1 MMICPLPFVHMNIKP
16 DKTTTSCW
24 RCLENHGDYTKHS
37 LMDIWQSSSWNEFRQ
52 QHKDGQQPKGCRSCW
67 ETEKNGIKST
77 RQTALEEYSQHYE
90 NPVIKEVE
98 IRFGNLCNL
107 QCRHCSPKYSSQ
119 WMKQIKLNK
128 DLLTEMEKFDD
139 SSTKLSI
146 TELPD
151 NIIKEF
157 KTIAP
162 TLKRIKITG
171 GEPLMH
177 PKHQDLLESLRG
189 HEENIW
195 LEYNTNLHV
204 IDGVID
210 YWKKYKKVT
219 CRVSVD
225 ADSSTFD
232 YVRTNGKY
240 QTLINNWLAIESALQ
255 DKIEKNKFDLH
266 ATCTVNVLNVFNIPK
281 IMQEFANLGSRF
293 HVSFVQYPKMMNIKN
308 LPDWQKQQLI
318 DKLSN
323 IEIEYDHWR
332 YDDLYYFEW
341 VEMQNAT
348 NLNKVI
354 DWLKQ
359 PADIDYSDQFVAWM
373 RIQDKINKTCL
384 FDYYKDFDYL
394 KEKYYA

>member
-1 MMICPLPFVHMNIKP
+1 MTCPLPFVHMNIKP
-16 DKTTTSCW
+16 DTSVTSCW
-24 RCLENHGDYTKHS
+24 RCLEVHGDYTQKG
-37 LMDIWQSSSWNEFRQ
+37 LLEIWHNSAWQKFRE
-52 QHKDGQQPKGCRSCW
+52 QHRNNKQPAGCRSCW
-67 ETEKNGIKST
+67 ETEKNGVLST
-77 RQTALEEYSQHYE
+77 RQTALKEYSVDYD
-90 NPVIKEVE
+90 NPNIQEVE

-119 WMKQIKLNK
+119 WMKQIKQNK
-128 DLLTEMEKFDD
+128 NLLEEMKKFDD

-151 NIIKEF
+151 NIIEEF

-177 PKHQDLLESLRG
+177 PKHKDLLQSLRG
-189 HEENIW
+189 HEHNIW
-195 LEYNTNLHV
+195 LEYNTNLHI
-204 IDGVID
+204 IDDVID
-210 YWKKYKKVT
+210 YWKKFKKVT

-225 ADSSTFD
+225 ADEKTFS
-232 YVRTNGKY
+232 YVRTNGDYNK
-240 QTLINNWLAIESALQ
+240 LKNNWFAIESAMQ
-255 DKIEKNKFDLH
+255 DRIENRTLDLH

-281 IMQEFANLGSRF
+281 IMQEFTDLGSRF

-308 LPDWQKQQLI
+308 LPEWQKQQLVN
-318 DKLSN
+318 KLSK
-323 IEIEYDHWR
+323 IDLHYDH
-332 YDDLYYFEW
+332 YKFDNIYYQEW
-341 VEMQNAT
+341 VENQNGA
-348 NLNKVI
+348 NLQKVI
-354 DWLKQ
+354 DWLQQ

-384 FDYYKDFDYL
+384 FDYYEDFDYL